1 MNNASDSA
9 ASPFAI
15 FGVLAP
21 IFDEGRYLTFLN
33 LSHEPEDNVAALK
46 AIVQAAAPS
55 LEADIM
61 TMLAP
66 TDGWRPQVVGA
77 SAAIALGSVSAP
89 VIEAL
94 WAALDQPSWV
104 APQLVA
110 AAFLLDPDFDA
121 RARSRIEGLCFTDP
135 IDQRRKYPDSP
146 VRSGPN
152 GKQLAAMIALARRRG
167 DSAWLDAFVARP
179 ETLAV
184 LANDRGEGGRI
195 ADAWL
200 NRAKRLLSPAP

>member
-1 MNNASDSA
+1 MTNASEPA

-33 LSHEPEDNVAALK
+33 LSHQPEDDVAVLK
-46 AIVQAAAPS
+46 TIVQAAAPS

-66 TDGWRPQVVGA
+66 TEGWRPQVVGA

-94 WAALDQPSWV
+94 WAALDQPSWA

-135 IDQRRKYPDSP
+135 IDQRREYPDSP

-152 GKQLAAMIALARRRG
+152 SKQLAAMIALARRRE

-179 ETLAV
+179 GTQAV

-200 NRAKRLLSPAP
+200 NRAKRLLSPSA